1 MPCTRSTR
9 ITQYDTHETSILND
23 TNCNYPKKKRK
34 KNYRLANHHRFFLES
49 ENGLTIFTKQVNA
62 VMFNHYSHLGI
73 VHIILSEVSQQPQ
86 TKKLVQ
92 WLVTQFSKKNI

>member
-1 MPCTRSTR
+1 MYLS
-9 ITQYDTHETSILND
+9 
-23 TNCNYPKKKRK
+23 KVKRK
-34 KNYRLANHHRFFLES
+34 KKCRLANHHRFCLES
-49 ENGLTIFTKQVNA
+49 ENGLTIFPKQVNA

-92 WLVTQFSKKNI
+92 WLVTQFSKKIYKILITNKQKSMLGFTNYQM